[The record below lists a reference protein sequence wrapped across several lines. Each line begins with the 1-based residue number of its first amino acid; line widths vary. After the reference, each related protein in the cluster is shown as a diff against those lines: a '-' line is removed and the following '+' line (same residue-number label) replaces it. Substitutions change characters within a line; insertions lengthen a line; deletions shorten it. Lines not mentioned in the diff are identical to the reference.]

1 MSMDFTTTLG
11 LIAGMMTTMA
21 YLPQV
26 IKTWKTKSGE
36 GISWSM
42 LIILCLGIM
51 LWLVY
56 GLYVHDLPVIC
67 ANGMTLVLSGLIL
80 ALKIR
85 YRPVRL

>member
-1 MSMDFTTTLG
+1 MDFTTTLG